1 MAELLDEPGVPVAP
15 VLDVD
20 PEPVPESVERLTD
33 GDEVGLLLLAEGDL
47 VVKVP
52 PADDVEVEVTETND
66 DPVERV
72 EALGDDWV
80 DEVPG
85 EEAIEETN
93 VLESDPVEEA
103 QLESLEPLQEEADDD
118 IPVFHPVFLGGIN
131 VGSGNKPPW
140 TLPNKAKYSPYDSK
154 RAKAYFGCP
163 KMEVPG
169 FFPILSLLESFP
181 QDKYEA
187 SFRELFI
194 AMFEEGKDV
203 SRPELL
209 AKALGR
215 HFSSEDVKR
224 IIEGASTA
232 EYKKKLSD
240 NTQKALDQGAFGCPW
255 FWVRNDKGEEE
266 PFFGSDRFHFMWQYL
281 GIPFTDI
288 QIVEKNSSKL

>member
-1 MAELLDEPGVPVAP
+1 MGGKIDAYLDCVSPYSYFAIHHLLKTRSALASHGV
-15 VLDVD
+15 
-20 PEPVPESVERLTD
+20 
-33 GDEVGLLLLAEGDL
+33 
-47 VVKVP
+47 
-52 PADDVEVEVTETND
+52 DVE
-66 DPVERV
+66 
-72 EALGDDWV
+72 
-80 DEVPG
+80 
-85 EEAIEETN
+85 
-93 VLESDPVEEA
+93 
-103 QLESLEPLQEEADDD
+103 
-118 IPVFHPVFLGGIN
+118 FHPVFLGGIN

-163 KMEVPG
+163 KMEVPD
-169 FFPILSLLESFP
+169 FFPILSLLPQRCMAYVKDSFP
-181 QDKYEA
+181 QGKYEA

-194 AMFEEGKDV
+194 AMFEEGEDMSK
-203 SRPELL
+203 PELL
-209 AKALGR
+209 AQALGR
-215 HFSSEDVKR
+215 HFSSDEVKR
-224 IIEGASTA
+224 IIQGANTA

>member
-1 MAELLDEPGVPVAP
+1 MAY
-15 VLDVD
+15 
-20 PEPVPESVERLTD
+20 
-33 GDEVGLLLLAEGDL
+33 
-47 VVKVP
+47 VK
-52 PADDVEVEVTETND
+52 D
-66 DPVERV
+66 
-72 EALGDDWV
+72 
-80 DEVPG
+80 
-85 EEAIEETN
+85 
-93 VLESDPVEEA
+93 
-103 QLESLEPLQEEADDD
+103 
-118 IPVFHPVFLGGIN
+118 
-131 VGSGNKPPW
+131 
-140 TLPNKAKYSPYDSK
+140 
-154 RAKAYFGCP
+154 
-163 KMEVPG
+163 
-169 FFPILSLLESFP
+169 SFP
-181 QDKYEA
+181 QEKYEA

-288 QIVEKNSSKL
+288 QIVEKNGSKL